1 MPFNEYGQRPDIIV
15 NPHAFPSRM
24 TIGHLIESLVGKA
37 CCLFGAFGD
46 CTAFTSKGPKNQ
58 MFGSMLTSQGFH
70 SSGTEILY
78 SGMDGKPL
86 EADIY
91 FGPTYYLRLKHMV
104 KDKINYRARGPRT
117 MLTRQ
122 TVQGR
127 ANNGGLR
134 IGEMDRDAVIANGMS
149 KFLEESF
156 MERGDK
162 FFMAI
167 CNQTGSLAI
176 YNENKNIFLSPLLD
190 GPIEFNENLD
200 GELNIKKIS
209 KYGRNFSVVRVPYS
223 FKLLY
228 QELKTMNIQMRI
240 ITEDNIE
247 QLTTLTKGNNISKLT
262 NFSSFPE
269 ILKNNIQKLTGEKIK
284 EVPEPVEETEKE
296 KPKEIEEVEEVEDVV
311 FNTKKSCL
319 ENVNFE
325 AYNKQYPNVKS
336 DVPYILDE
344 SDLNSKIKSQLQPQY
359 FSSSQDKTNPL
370 YDFIIDKLE
379 PHFFK
384 DLSSLSKKNTLDYLF
399 SKFRSGYY
407 LKIKDGHL

>member
-1 MPFNEYGQRPDIIV
+1 
-15 NPHAFPSRM
+15 
-24 TIGHLIESLVGKA
+24 
-37 CCLFGAFGD
+37 
-46 CTAFTSKGPKNQ
+46 
-58 MFGSMLTSQGFH
+58 
-70 SSGTEILY
+70 
-78 SGMDGKPL
+78 MDGKPL

-149 KFLEESF
+149 KIFWKNSF

-228 QELKTMNIQMRI
+228 QELK
-240 ITEDNIE
+240 
-247 QLTTLTKGNNISKLT
+247 NNEYS
-262 NFSSFPE
+262 N
-269 ILKNNIQKLTGEKIK
+269 
-284 EVPEPVEETEKE
+284 
-296 KPKEIEEVEEVEDVV
+296 
-311 FNTKKSCL
+311 
-319 ENVNFE
+319 EN
-325 AYNKQYPNVKS
+325 
-336 DVPYILDE
+336 
-344 SDLNSKIKSQLQPQY
+344 
-359 FSSSQDKTNPL
+359 
-370 YDFIIDKLE
+370 
-379 PHFFK
+379 
-384 DLSSLSKKNTLDYLF
+384 
-399 SKFRSGYY
+399 YY
-407 LKIKDGHL
+407 